1 MTALAALWGAGVG
14 LGLAAII
21 AGLRG
26 APPPRLPR
34 RLRPGPGGAIGRL
47 DRGMLRIGLA
57 VGAGVLVGAITRW
70 PVGVLLAA
78 GAGAILPDLA
88 SGATAQQTAV
98 ARAEAVAAWAEMLR
112 DTLAGAAGLEQAIV
126 ASAPV
131 APAPIRLQVM
141 ALAARLERQGVRLVP
156 ALRGFADELDDPTAD
171 LVVAALVLAGE
182 RQARRL
188 GELLGALARAARD
201 DATMRLRV
209 EAGRART
216 RTSVRVVVGVTL
228 AMAAGLVV
236 LNRGYLAPYDSAFG
250 QLVLAGVGG
259 LFAAAFW
266 WLGRMARIEV
276 PERLLGSEVD
286 VEVEGGAG
294 GRVEGVAR

>member
-1 MTALAALWGAGVG
+1 MTPSVAALWGAGVG
-14 LGLAAII
+14 LGLVAII

-34 RLRPGPGGAIGRL
+34 SLRPGTSGRL
-47 DRGMLRIGLA
+47 DRGMLRLGLA

-156 ALRGFADELDDPTAD
+156 ALRGFADELADPTAD

>member
-1 MTALAALWGAGVG
+1 VTALAALWGAGVG
-14 LGLAAII
+14 LGLLAVV

-26 APPPRLPR
+26 AGRPRLPR
-34 RLRPGPGGAIGRL
+34 ALRPGTLGRL
-47 DRGMLRIGLA
+47 DRGMLRLGLA

-70 PVGVLLAA
+70 PVGALLAA
-78 GAGAILPDLA
+78 GAGALLPDLA
-88 SGATAQQTAV
+88 GGATAQQAAV

-131 APAPIRLQVM
+131 APVPIRPQVL
-141 ALAARLERQGVRLVP
+141 ALAARLERPSARLVP
-156 ALRGFADELDDPTAD
+156 ALHDFADELADPTAD
-171 LVVAALVLAGE
+171 LVVAALVLASQ

-228 AMAAGLVV
+228 AMAAGLVAF
-236 LNRGYLAPYDSAFG
+236 NRGYLAPYDSAFG
-250 QLVLAGVGG
+250 QLVLAGVGA
-259 LFAAAFW
+259 LFATAFW
-266 WLGRMARIEV
+266 WLARMARVEV
-276 PERLLGSEVD
+276 PERLLGSD
-286 VEVEGGAG
+286 VEVE
-294 GRVEGVAR
+294 VEGVAR

>member
-1 MTALAALWGAGVG
+1 VTALAALWGAGVG
-14 LGLAAII
+14 LGLVAII

-34 RLRPGPGGAIGRL
+34 WLRPGPRGAIGRL

-57 VGAGVLVGAITRW
+57 VGAGVLVGAVTRW
-70 PVGVLLAA
+70 PVGALLAA
-78 GAGAILPDLA
+78 GAGALLPDLA
-88 SGATAQQTAV
+88 GGQAAQQAAV
-98 ARAEAVAAWAEMLR
+98 ARAEAMAAWAEMLR

-126 ASAPV
+126 ATAPV
-131 APAPIRLQVM
+131 APAPIRSQVLE
-141 ALAARLERQGVRLVP
+141 LAARLERPGARLVP
-156 ALRGFADELDDPTAD
+156 ALHAFADELGDPTAD
-171 LVVAALVLAGE
+171 LVVAALVLASQ

-216 RTSVRVVVGVTL
+216 RTSVRVVVGMTL

-236 LNRGYLAPYDSAFG
+236 LNRGYLAPYDSALG
-250 QLVLAGVGG
+250 QLILAGVGG
-259 LFAAAFW
+259 LFGVAFW
-266 WLGRMARIEV
+266 WLARMARVET
-276 PERLLGSEVD
+276 PQRLLGGDLED
-286 VEVEGGAG
+286 NA
-294 GRVEGVAR
+294 EGVAR

>member
-70 PVGVLLAA
+70 PVGALLAA
-78 GAGAILPDLA
+78 GAGAFLPDLA
-88 SGATAQQTAV
+88 GGQAAPRAAV
-98 ARAEAVAAWAEMLR
+98 ARAEAMAAWAEMLR

-126 ASAPV
+126 ATAPV
-131 APAPIRLQVM
+131 APGPIRPQVL
-141 ALAARLERQGVRLVP
+141 ALATHLERPGTRLAP
-156 ALRGFADELDDPTAD
+156 ALHAFADELDDPTAD
-171 LVVAALVLAGE
+171 LVVAALVLSSQ

-216 RTSVRVVVGVTL
+216 RTSARVVVGVTL
-228 AMAAGLVV
+228 AMAVGLVV

-250 QLVLAGVGG
+250 QLILAGVGG
-259 LFAAAFW
+259 LFGAAFW
-266 WLGRMARIEV
+266 WLGRMARV
-276 PERLLGSEVD
+276 QTPQRLLGGDLED
-286 VEVEGGAG
+286 GA
-294 GRVEGVAR
+294 EGVAG

>member
-14 LGLAAII
+14 LGLVAII

-26 APPPRLPR
+26 AGPPRLPR
-34 RLRPGPGGAIGRL
+34 ALRPGPGGAIGRL
-47 DRGMLRIGLA
+47 DRGMLRLGLA

-70 PVGVLLAA
+70 PVGALLAA
-78 GAGAILPDLA
+78 GAGAFLPDLA
-88 SGATAQQTAV
+88 GGQAAQQAAV

-126 ASAPV
+126 ATAPV
-131 APAPIRLQVM
+131 APGPIRPQVL
-141 ALAARLERQGVRLVP
+141 ALATHLERPGTRLAP
-156 ALRGFADELDDPTAD
+156 ALHAFADELDDPTAD
-171 LVVAALVLAGE
+171 LVVAALVLSSQ

-216 RTSVRVVVGVTL
+216 RTSARVVVGVTL
-228 AMAAGLVV
+228 AMAVGLVV
-236 LNRGYLAPYDSAFG
+236 ANRGYLAPYDSAFG
-250 QLVLAGVGG
+250 QLILAGVGG
-259 LFAAAFW
+259 LFGAAFW
-266 WLGRMARIEV
+266 WLGRMARV
-276 PERLLGSEVD
+276 QTPQRLLGGDLED
-286 VEVEGGAG
+286 GA
-294 GRVEGVAR
+294 EGVAG

>member
-14 LGLAAII
+14 LGLVAII

-34 RLRPGPGGAIGRL
+34 ALRPGPGGTIGRL
-47 DRGMLRIGLA
+47 DRGMLRLGLA

-70 PVGVLLAA
+70 PVGALLAA
-78 GAGAILPDLA
+78 GAGAVLPGLA
-88 SGATAQQTAV
+88 GGQAAQQAAI

-126 ASAPV
+126 ATAPV
-131 APAPIRLQVM
+131 APAPIRPQVLG
-141 ALAARLERQGVRLVP
+141 LAARLERHGVRLVP
-156 ALRGFADELDDPTAD
+156 ALHAFADDLADPTAD
-171 LVVAALVLAGE
+171 LVVAALVLASQ
-182 RQARRL
+182 RQARRV

-216 RTSVRVVVGVTL
+216 RTSVRVVVSVTV

-236 LNRGYLAPYDSAFG
+236 LNRGYLAPYDTAFG

-259 LFAAAFW
+259 LFGAAFW
-266 WLGRMARIEV
+266 WLARMARVET
-276 PERLLGSEVD
+276 PQRLLGGD
-286 VEVEGGAG
+286 LDDGVEE
-294 GRVEGVAR
+294 VAR